1 MTGYATPSRI
11 AFALA
16 VFLGSLTLVA
26 FRQGQALTVMEEI
39 EDLRAEISLANA
51 EKDEVRQ
58 RIQRLQ
64 GRGWITEQASERLG
78 MSVPDASQQQILPR
92 LAR

>member
-1 MTGYATPSRI
+1 MSSYATPSRI

-26 FRQGQALTVMEEI
+26 YRQGEALTVMEEI
-39 EDLRAEISLANA
+39 EDLRTEISLANA
-51 EKDEVRQ
+51 ENDEARR

-64 GRGWITEQASERLG
+64 SRAWVTEQAAARLG
-78 MSVPDASQQQILPR
+78 MSVATAAQQQLLEEVDP
-92 LAR
+92 